1 MDAARRVGDAVMRR
15 LAEAPTEPC
24 LWWRGEWWARGV
36 LAEIAEESREA
47 LASGGFTSGHRL
59 ALVLPNSPASLALCI
74 AVWSLGGSV
83 VPVSASMARRGIGG
97 FMRDAGLF
105 GAIVGSIGSEQTAVL
120 RGADIPFAQ
129 VGLGDSCPVLEGRAD
144 APPARDGEAA
154 LFHTAGASGRVRPV
168 SIAHTQ
174 MLTLI
179 DAIEA
184 GSGGLDEDDVI
195 CDVVAYHHAFGFVGA
210 MVPLVLGYPQVV
222 LPGVRPPGSV
232 ARALRQ
238 SGATVLMAVPNI
250 LRVMLA
256 DDDLAPFTK
265 IRMVFY
271 GGAELAEGDAR
282 RAREI
287 FGSDPLAGYGLTEAA
302 GALAVTPFGGARAGS
317 CGRLL
322 PCFEA
327 VVRGAN
333 GDELPRGE
341 AGRLHAR
348 WRGGDWFDTGDTVR
362 VDDDGYIYILAR
374 KRDRV

>member
-47 LASGGFTSGHRL
+47 LASGGFSPGHRL
-59 ALVLPNSPASLALCI
+59 ALVLQSSPASLALCM

-83 VPVSASMARRGIGG
+83 VPVSASMARRGIDG
-97 FMRDAGLF
+97 FMRDAGLY
-105 GAIVGSIGSEQTAVL
+105 GAMTGSLGSDQTAVL
-120 RGADIPFAQ
+120 RDADIPFAQ
-129 VGLGDSCPVLEGRAD
+129 VGLDASCPALAGRAD
-144 APPARDGEAA
+144 APTAPGGEAA
-154 LFHTAGASGRVRPV
+154 LFHTAGASGRVRPI
-168 SIAHTQ
+168 SIAHEQ

-184 GSGGLDEDDVI
+184 ASGGLDEDDVI
-195 CDVVAYHHAFGFVGA
+195 CDVVGHHHAFGFIGA
-210 MVPLVLGYPQVV
+210 MLPLVLGYPQVV

-238 SGATVLMAVPNI
+238 SSATVLMTVPSI
-250 LRVMLA
+250 LHVMLA
-256 DDDLAPFTK
+256 DADLAPFTK
-265 IRMVFY
+265 MRMVFY
-271 GGAELAEGDAR
+271 GGAELASDDAR

-287 FGSDPLAGYGLTEAA
+287 FGSEPLAGYGLTEAA
-302 GALAVTPFGGARAGS
+302 GALAVTPIGASRPAS

-327 VVRGAN
+327 SVRDADGN
-333 GDELPRGE
+333 ELPRGE
-341 AGRLHAR
+341 PGRLFAR